1 MDRMKTFTKYLLM
14 VVVFYF
20 VSNGLI
26 YLALR
31 GTYKPMKVNIVD
43 ESPKIE
49 ISEAKST
56 SINGYVKGVVK
67 NESLVDIDYTYLKM
81 DFYSERDVL
90 MGSKY
95 VRFDNLK
102 YGEDKEF
109 DMGFKYKN
117 VKKCTLSFTKEEG
130 KIEEQELISE
140 KEAKWLLIIGLGVL
154 LVM

>member
-1 MDRMKTFTKYLLM
+1 
-14 VVVFYF
+14 
-20 VSNGLI
+20 
-26 YLALR
+26 
-31 GTYKPMKVNIVD
+31 
-43 ESPKIE
+43 
-49 ISEAKST
+49 
-56 SINGYVKGVVK
+56 
-67 NESLVDIDYTYLKM
+67 
-81 DFYSERDVL
+81 

-117 VKKCTLSFTKEEG
+117 VKKCTLSFTKEEE